1 MRPRSRLPEA
11 SRGRRLLGGGAGVIA
26 SVVAAVLVSG
36 CSLYGDFD
44 RVRPSLATDEA
55 NARIAHEA
63 VVRSGA
69 KPSDFPLTDDER
81 QLRDLGRAI
90 IPSPNERNRWG
101 TVFREYVLDEIGL
114 EYSSKDRKHKP
125 EPVKFDRAAYWKDLN
140 EDERRSEASAYAK
153 LIADA
158 HEDVIRLEPFFA
170 IAARVAD
177 MDRRRE
183 VFIAQAAS
191 ANAAEHSNARR
202 RTQENV
208 AIVNGVCRA
217 LGERMVS
224 YNYALERLVIH
235 APSPIA
241 ADGERALTLL
251 HTRIGQYCR
260 GGPQS
265 VVTADG

>member
-11 SRGRRLLGGGAGVIA
+11 SRGWHLLREFACIPVM
-26 SVVAAVLVSG
+26 VMAAVLVSG
-36 CSLYGDFD
+36 CGLYGDFD

-55 NARIAHEA
+55 NARIARDA
-63 VVRSGA
+63 VVRTGR
-69 KPSDFPLTDDER
+69 KPSDFQLTDDER

-90 IPSPNERNRWG
+90 IPSPNERNRWD
-101 TVFREYVLDEIGL
+101 TAFREYVRDELVAVRPPKNG
-114 EYSSKDRKHKP
+114 P
-125 EPVKFDRAAYWKDLN
+125 VPVKFDRAAYWNDLH
-140 EDERRSEASAYAK
+140 EHEGERRSESSAYQK

-170 IAARVAD
+170 IAARVAE

-183 VFIAQAAS
+183 LFGTQAAS
-191 ANAAEHSNARR
+191 SSADEHVNARKR
-202 RTQENV
+202 NYENI
-208 AIVNGVCRA
+208 AIVDGVCRA

-265 VVTADG
+265 VVTAKG